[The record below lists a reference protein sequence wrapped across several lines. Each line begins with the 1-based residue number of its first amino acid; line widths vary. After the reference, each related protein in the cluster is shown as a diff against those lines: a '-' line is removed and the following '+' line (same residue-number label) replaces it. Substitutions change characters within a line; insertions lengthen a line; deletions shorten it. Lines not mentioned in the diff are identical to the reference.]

1 MPLSP
6 SLDLDNEYFRVEH
19 ILDAKDGRKAISEFS
34 VGNEAK
40 GLERY
45 LKESALR
52 DEKELDARTYLVRD
66 AVTDEV
72 AAYFSLRA
80 GLVPVPITDDDI
92 YTIPAIELSNFAR
105 NKNYRREGRRIGKI
119 GGYVFLHFVL
129 PIIRQTSTLIGA
141 RLICLYAL
149 PIDSLIRCYEAL
161 GFRRL
166 DVGGTKIVNS
176 RVKPKYDQ
184 GCIFMFRG
192 IGSEAAE

>member
-92 YTIPAIELSNFAR
+92 YTIPAIELSKPLSA
-105 NKNYRREGRRIGKI
+105 
-119 GGYVFLHFVL
+119 
-129 PIIRQTSTLIGA
+129 A
-141 RLICLYAL
+141 AL
-149 PIDSLIRCYEAL
+149 
-161 GFRRL
+161 FR
-166 DVGGTKIVNS
+166 
-176 RVKPKYDQ
+176 
-184 GCIFMFRG
+184 F
-192 IGSEAAE
+192 

>member
-19 ILDAKDGRKAISEFS
+19 ILDAKNGRKAISEFS

-45 LKESALR
+45 LKESALS
-52 DEKELDARTYLVRD
+52 DEKEQDARTYLVRD

-92 YTIPAIELSNFAR
+92 YTIQISLGIRTTEEKEDGSGKSAVTCFCISFCR
-105 NKNYRREGRRIGKI
+105 SFGR
-119 GGYVFLHFVL
+119 H
-129 PIIRQTSTLIGA
+129 
-141 RLICLYAL
+141 RL
-149 PIDSLIRCYEAL
+149 
-161 GFRRL
+161 
-166 DVGGTKIVNS
+166 
-176 RVKPKYDQ
+176 
-184 GCIFMFRG
+184 
-192 IGSEAAE
+192 